1 MGMRLYLV
9 HYCDPIIPP
18 TQSKGM
24 TRSAFS
30 GSKTRGAT
38 RGGGHK
44 EEQVHY
50 EMLGKKAEDR
60 MRTSTW
66 ELRRKGKIIDKT
78 SVEDLQIPPNDPDRI
93 ALVWQDISEADETTI
108 EVDMPA
114 KESMAPYY
122 PYPFISY
129 HKLVADPNTQQNIIN
144 TLPQGEWLIGPTA
157 VGALLECSL
166 DMSCK
171 KGVAANYV
179 LLTEHQLRALNG
191 PVLASNSS
199 FRWWYYDGDGFDP
212 HGLFMGTPRDIAL
225 GKAYWE
231 GMDDQDECT
240 RALKFA
246 PSRVAL
252 EKTSEGSGAR
262 QVVTSGDLS
271 VSAGSGSSEVRY
283 GTRPMGANLLPPGLY
298 MVTLIELP
306 GIETSIANVYESVC
320 FCCLSEPATCVA
332 MPCRHAIS
340 CQTCKPLVPA
350 HVLAKCPTC
359 RGRVE
364 CILDGEAMLNEDS
377 DADIEMRDEA
387 FDEFDKPDKPND
399 AAFAVGPV

>member
-1 MGMRLYLV
+1 MLFPSKIAYKYPINLFKNNTEAWGSTTARDMQAAMGMRLYLV
-9 HYCDPIIPP
+9 HYCDAIIPP

-24 TRSAFS
+24 VRSAFS
-30 GSKTRGAT
+30 KSQT
-38 RGGGHK
+38 RGGSRHGANSEK
-44 EEQVHY
+44 QVHY

-66 ELRRKGKIIDKT
+66 ELRRKGKIIDKN
-78 SVEDLQIPPNDPDRI
+78 SVEDLQIPLNDPDRI
-93 ALVWQDISEADETTI
+93 ALVWRDISEEDQTTI

-114 KESMAPYY
+114 KETMAPYY

-129 HKLVADPNTQQNIIN
+129 HKLVADPSTQQTIIN
-144 TLPQGEWLIGPTA
+144 TLPQGEWLIGPIA
-157 VGALLECSL
+157 VGALLEGDEDEES
-166 DMSCK
+166 S
-171 KGVAANYV
+171 KGAAVNYV

-191 PVLASNSS
+191 PVLQSNSS
-199 FRWWYYDGDGFDP
+199 FCWWYYDGDGFDP
-212 HGLFMGTPRDIAL
+212 HGLFTGTPRDIAI
-225 GKAYWE
+225 GKAHWE
-231 GMDDQDECT
+231 GMDDQDHCT

-246 PSRVAL
+246 PWRVAL
-252 EKTSEGSGAR
+252 EQGSEASGAR

-271 VSAGSGSSEVRY
+271 VSAGNGSSEVRY
-283 GTRPMGANLLPPGLY
+283 GTRAMGANLLPPGLY

-350 HVLAKCPTC
+350 HVLAKCPTNNY
-359 RGRVE
+359 RLTIFIAKTV
-364 CILDGEAMLNEDS
+364 S
-377 DADIEMRDEA
+377 
-387 FDEFDKPDKPND
+387 
-399 AAFAVGPV
+399 